1 MIGKFAKIPTTSMR
15 AVCEAWSAAG
25 RVPGAVCTELG
36 MRIAWGVCVAVAT
49 AAILAVVVAR
59 RTAPAQHKTAAVAA
73 RPTRTHPTVLLLG
86 GERAG
91 KTNVFLRLA
100 MDVAPPTATSQRVS
114 EADVAASDRAPAMHL
129 VDVPGHARLRHA
141 AHAHLDDAD
150 ALVYC
155 IDASVAS
162 RGGSESATAAAALS
176 TMKRT
181 DLQAAL
187 MDSVDFLHD
196 TLCALAAR
204 REARGKRAPPALLV
218 LFTRADQSPVFADR
232 HSLQDEKRRA
242 QLLARCRRGLDAA
255 LASRRASRGLHTQ
268 TGRVTVEGIAEV
280 DAARTSVWAQMYAA
294 AKPVLR
300 ALPFLAWAAPE
311 EARVAAEL
319 HPTRFGHNVRAGA
332 GHQREAQADYVARTS
347 RTGDEVLAQLQRSV
361 VEDGRAHYG
370 LASIDCRGAWQP
382 GAGEDSLGEVYTWLA
397 RLSS

>member
-1 MIGKFAKIPTTSMR
+1 MR

-25 RVPGAVCTELG
+25 PLPGAVCTELG
-36 MRIAWGVCVAVAT
+36 MRVAWGVCVAVAA
-49 AAILAVVVAR
+49 AAILAAVVAR
-59 RTAPAQHKTAAVAA
+59 RTAPAKEAAVAA

-100 MDVAPPTATSQRVS
+100 MDVAPDTATSQRVNT
-114 EADVAASDRAPAMHL
+114 ADVAASDRTPAMHL

-141 AHAHLDDAD
+141 AHAHLDEAD

-187 MDSVDFLHD
+187 MDSVDWLHD

-204 REARGKRAPPALLV
+204 REARATRAPPALLV
-218 LFTRADQSPVFADR
+218 LFTRADLSPVFADR

-255 LASRRASRGLHTQ
+255 LASRRASRGLATQ
-268 TGRVTVEGIAEV
+268 TGRVTVEGIAEI
-280 DAARTSVWAQMYAA
+280 DAAHTSLWTRMYTA

-311 EARVAAEL
+311 DERVAAEL

-332 GHQREAQADYVARTS
+332 GHRREAQADYVARTS
-347 RTGDEVLAQLQRSV
+347 RAGDEVLAQLQASL
-361 VEDGRAHYG
+361 VEDGRAHFG
-370 LASIDCRGAWQP
+370 LASIDRRGAWQP
-382 GAGEDSLGEVYTWLA
+382 GAGEDRLEDVHAWLA
-397 RLSS
+397 RLAT